1 MKKAFHA
8 VIHGKVQGVGF
19 RYFTQRLAGE
29 LHLGGWVR
37 NQPDNTVEIWAV
49 GTQETLEQF
58 MQRLEVGPIGSRV
71 HHIEA
76 QWSEDPG
83 NSKGFEITG

>member
-8 VIHGKVQGVGF
+8 VIRGKVQGVGF
-19 RYFTQRLAGE
+19 RYFTQQLAVE
-29 LHLGGWVR
+29 LQIEGWVR

-49 GTQETLEQF
+49 GPKEALEQF
-58 MQRLEVGPIGSRV
+58 MQCLEAGSIGSRV
-71 HHIEA
+71 DQIEA

-83 NSKGFEITG
+83 NTRGFEITG